1 MDAKTFYTRAYSR
14 IYQAMLKAY
23 GNEQECNV
31 NNCRN
36 KAKEYAYRAAGMS
49 EALTILRDLDK
60 EIKLIEEKEMLTNA

>member
-1 MDAKTFYTRAYSR
+1 MDTNTFYTLAYSR
-14 IYQAMLKAY
+14 IYKAMLKAY

-36 KAKEYAYRAAGMS
+36 KAKEYAYRAAGLS